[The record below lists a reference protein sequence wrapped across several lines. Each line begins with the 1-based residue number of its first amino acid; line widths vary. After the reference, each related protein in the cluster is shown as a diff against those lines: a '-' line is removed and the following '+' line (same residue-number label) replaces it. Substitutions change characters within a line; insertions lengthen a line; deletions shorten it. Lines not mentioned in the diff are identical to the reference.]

1 MKHIDSD
8 RLLQNQI
15 EQYKLD
21 EFKAQSAQ
29 KIQEMP
35 TYNLQFATVE
45 QTYKRPVV
53 PMKQVKYVNKIMGTE
68 RLVKAPDIE
77 IDGVSSYRMQ
87 YFK

>member
-1 MKHIDSD
+1 
-8 RLLQNQI
+8 
-15 EQYKLD
+15 
-21 EFKAQSAQ
+21 
-29 KIQEMP
+29 MP

-45 QTYKRPVV
+45 QQYKRPVV

-87 YFK
+87 YFKQIAQRPNPFGKRVSEVVATKREANIYPERIL